1 MRQLAI
7 IGFILYLIL
16 MLLIL
21 SGCSNQYEECI
32 EKEKASYRERN
43 PKASYSQLTA
53 KQQDFEMMCSR
64 LKNS

>member
-1 MRQLAI
+1 MRQLAM

-43 PKASYSQLTA
+43 SKASYSQLTA